1 MFMLTNQIK
10 DNELMKDL
18 TRDFLTREMLLKSL
32 IFIGWLVSLISLG
45 HVVWANKRHFLSAP
59 NKKDGLNVY
68 IRHSIF
74 DLNHC
79 LIE

>member
-18 TRDFLTREMLLKSL
+18 THDFLTREMLLKSL
-32 IFIGWLVSLISLG
+32 IFIGRLVSLISLR
-45 HVVWANKRHFLSAP
+45 HVVWAKRHFLSAP
-59 NKKDGLNVY
+59 NKKDGLIVY